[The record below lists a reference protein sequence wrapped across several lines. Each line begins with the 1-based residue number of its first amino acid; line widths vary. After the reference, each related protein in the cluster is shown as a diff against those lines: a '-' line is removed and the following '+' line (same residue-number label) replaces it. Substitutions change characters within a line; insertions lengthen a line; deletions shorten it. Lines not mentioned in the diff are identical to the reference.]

1 MKEKKRLVFCYFL
14 KNKQLPISIKLKTY
28 FYGKG
33 CSEKNSTNSL
43 SKENIFQARPK
54 ILQKN
59 LLLIYTN
66 IAGGQAQELKTY
78 FYEEKTVD

>member
-1 MKEKKRLVFCYFL
+1 MARAALKKTPQILYQ
-14 KNKQLPISIKLKTY
+14 KKT
-28 FYGKG
+28 F
-33 CSEKNSTNSL
+33 
-43 SKENIFQARPK
+43 FRHARRYCR
-54 ILQKN
+54 KN